1 MSSYIYQ
8 LGELNE
14 WSKKTNTELA
24 THIPLII
31 RVPWITQSTG
41 ARTTVKIELVDL
53 LRTGTS
59 TTCIVLHPRKLTRFK
74 MYPDDLN

>member
-1 MSSYIYQ
+1 MLHLVRQ

-31 RVPWITQSTG
+31 RVPWMTQSTG

-53 LRTGTS
+53 LRTRATHTLQLFS
-59 TTCIVLHPRKLTRFK
+59 RYAAAAR
-74 MYPDDLN
+74 